1 MPVYGAAT
9 NKTAVAMGRETR
21 MVEGDGGVII
31 YIAGQ
36 IKEPLRNGNSE
47 SGKHKNFTESI
58 SQEEAHV
65 NV

>member
-1 MPVYGAAT
+1 M
-9 NKTAVAMGRETR
+9 
-21 MVEGDGGVII
+21 II

-47 SGKHKNFTESI
+47 SGSRKRYDNNNI
-58 SQEEAHV
+58 PQEEAHV

>member
-21 MVEGDGGVII
+21 MVEGGIRMII

-36 IKEPLRNGNSE
+36 KKEPLRNGNSE
-47 SGKHKNFTESI
+47 SGKSNI
-58 SQEEAHV
+58 SKYNIAF
-65 NV
+65 